1 MRLRKRE
8 DSTKIRNVKG
18 KMKNDTTEI
27 HRIIRDYYEQLDTN
41 KLDNLEEMD
50 KFPESY
56 NLP

>member
-41 KLDNLEEMD
+41 KLDNL
-50 KFPESY
+50 
-56 NLP
+56 